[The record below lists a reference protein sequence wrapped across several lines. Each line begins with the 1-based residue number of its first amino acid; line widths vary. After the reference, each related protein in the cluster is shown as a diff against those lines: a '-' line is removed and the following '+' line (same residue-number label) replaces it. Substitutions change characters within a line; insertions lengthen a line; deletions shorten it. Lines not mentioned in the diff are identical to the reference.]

1 MDSVMDSDERQFD
14 RIKELEE
21 LLEVSE
27 RKSDIL
33 TNLLK
38 EASAEFEQTL
48 EQIKISETNFRA
60 IFEHAP
66 ESIYIVDIDTH
77 QILDCNPFTVEWLGY
92 SRPELLSMKVD
103 DIIEPD
109 SQGIPQNIRK
119 ALDDG
124 IVHIQ
129 ERRFIKKNG
138 RVVDA
143 EVTGT
148 LVGYQS
154 KQCFVALV
162 RDVTQRK
169 QIEALSRYKEL
180 FKSVSDPVF
189 INDPKGRFL
198 EVNDVACECFGY
210 PRDKLL
216 QMAVKDLTQPAQ
228 LNILSETGQRVQR
241 GEMVQFELDLVI
253 KRGVT
258 IPFEFHARKILFKGQ
273 PAVLSVARNL
283 SVRKKMEETLV
294 KTERLSAV
302 GEMASGVAH
311 NFNNLLQMIM
321 GGAEAALAKLDSG
334 KIREC
339 REAIQNILNASRRGA
354 DVVRRIKDF
363 TLVKTEQMDEAK
375 IFDLDEL
382 IKEAVELTKTLWKDP
397 AVPRK
402 YRVNYIKSGKIFV
415 EGQPSELYEVLVNLI
430 KNGLEAMPHGGFLT
444 ISTARQ
450 DDSIQV
456 TVADSGHG
464 IPEAHFQRIFEPF
477 FTTKGPKSSG
487 LGLSS
492 CYGIVKKHMGEMH
505 VRSIPGQGSAFTII
519 LPLAQRPAMQARRK
533 RVSLERH
540 KLNFL
545 VIDDE
550 VNILKMME
558 MFFED
563 TEVDIVTALTAEAG
577 LRAIRNDHFDVILC
591 DLGMDDI
598 NGLEVG
604 RRVKEYC
611 RKAGKPKIPFLL
623 YTGLEKELDPKKL
636 SDFGID
642 RVVKKPIPC
651 EDLLRLIQEI
661 STPPVHAKKTA

>member
-1 MDSVMDSDERQFD
+1 MERIKSNLD
-14 RIKELEE
+14 RIKELEA

-27 RKSDIL
+27 RKSDVL

-38 EASAEFEQTL
+38 EASVEFEHTL
-48 EQIKISETNFRA
+48 EQIKISESNFRA
-60 IFEHAP
+60 IFENAP
-66 ESIYIVDIDTH
+66 EAIYIIDTDTH
-77 QILDCNPFTVEWLGY
+77 QILDCNSFTIRWLGY
-92 SRPELLSMKVD
+92 SRKELLCMKVE
-103 DIIEPD
+103 DILEP
-109 SQGIPQNIRK
+109 QIGGILENIKK
-119 ALDDG
+119 AINDG
-124 IVHIQ
+124 MVHIQ
-129 ERRFIKKNG
+129 EGRFINKNG
-138 RVVDA
+138 RKVDA

-148 LVGYQS
+148 LVRFQR

-216 QMAVKDLTQPAQ
+216 QMAVKDLTQSAQ
-228 LNILSETGQRVQR
+228 LNILTETGKRIQQ
-241 GEMVQFELDLVI
+241 GETVQFELDLVI
-253 KRGVT
+253 KRGMA
-258 IPFEFHARKILFKGQ
+258 IPFEFHARKIQFKGQ
-273 PAVLSVARNL
+273 PAILSVARNL
-283 SVRKKMEETLV
+283 SFRKKMEETLI

-302 GEMASGVAH
+302 GQMASGVAH

-339 REAIQNILNASRRGA
+339 RKAVENILNASRRGA

-363 TLVKTEQMDEAK
+363 TLVKTAQMDEAN

-402 YRVNYIKSGKIFV
+402 HRINHIKGGKIFV
-415 EGQPSELYEVLVNLI
+415 KGQPSEIYEVMVNLI
-430 KNGLEAMPHGGFLT
+430 KNGLEAMPHGGFLS
-444 ISTARQ
+444 ISTMRQ
-450 DDSIQV
+450 NGYIHL
-456 TVADSGHG
+456 TVSDSGYG
-464 IPEAHFQRIFEPF
+464 ILEAHFQRIFEPF
-477 FTTKGPKSSG
+477 FTTKGSKSSG

-492 CYGIVKKHMGEMH
+492 CYGIIKKHRGEMH
-505 VRSIPGQGSAFTII
+505 VKSIPGQGTAFTVI
-519 LPLAQRPAMQARRK
+519 LPLAQEPVVQDLQK
-533 RVSLERH
+533 LVPIERH
-540 KLNFL
+540 NLNL
-545 VIDDE
+545 LIIDDE

-563 TEVDIVTALTAEAG
+563 TEVDIVTALTAEEG
-577 LRAIRNDHFDVILC
+577 LLAIRSDHFDAILC

-604 RRVKEYC
+604 QRVKEYC
-611 RKAGKPKIPFLL
+611 RQAGKPKIPFLL

-642 RVVKKPIPC
+642 RVVKKPISC

-661 STPPVHAKKTA
+661 SAPPVQAKRMA